1 MKQKLK
7 LIFLF
12 FLFLLT
18 ILLSFIL
25 WKESNKKLVVSFLD
39 IGQGDSILIESP
51 SGVQVLIDAGP
62 GKSVLRELGSVMTFY
77 DKSIDVVVATHPDAD
92 HIGGIPDVLE
102 NYKVD
107 LFMEPGVESNTDLYK
122 TMEELVSKKGIN
134 KIEARRG
141 MILDLGAG
149 AMLEILF
156 PIFDPSDLLT
166 NTASIVARLT
176 YGESEFLL
184 TGDSPSSIENYLI
197 TLGDMESD
205 VLKVGH
211 HGSKTSTSPDF
222 VEIVSPQYAVISVGK
237 DNRYGHPTQEVL
249 ETLEKEN
256 IKIFRTDLDGRIIF
270 ESDGV
275 ELKIK

>member
-1 MKQKLK
+1 M
-7 LIFLF
+7 
-12 FLFLLT
+12 
-18 ILLSFIL
+18 
-25 WKESNKKLVVSFLD
+25 
-39 IGQGDSILIESP
+39 
-51 SGVQVLIDAGP
+51 IDAGP